1 MNETYHCERKEET
14 VYYKI
19 GLFSKMNR
27 VTIKALRHYD
37 EIGLLPPAFIEKF
50 TGYRYYASAQLPIL
64 HQILALREMGFSL
77 DEIKQVQGGIP
88 EKELLQKKRLEIINK
103 IAAETLRLSQ
113 VESYLIKN
121 DESVGEYHVILKELP
136 QVIVASMRTV
146 ISGYSSL
153 FDIIPPMG
161 AEMER
166 LGCICAVPEYCF
178 NIYHDGEYRETDV
191 DVEIC
196 EAVTEKKADSE
207 MLTFKVINRVEN
219 AACVLHK
226 GPYEGFPKAYN
237 AILKWVEDNDYEITD
252 NPRESYIDGV
262 WNKDSAEDWLTEI
275 QFPIKKRN

>member
-1 MNETYHCERKEET
+1 MNETYQCQRVET

-19 GLFSKMNR
+19 GLFSKINR

-37 EIGLLPPAFIEKF
+37 EIGLLPPAFIEET
-50 TGYRYYASAQLPIL
+50 TGYRYYTSAQLPLL
-64 HQILALREMGFSL
+64 HQILALRDMGFTL

-88 EKELLQKKRLEIINK
+88 EKELLQKKRLELIKK
-103 IAAETLRLSQ
+103 IAADTLRLAQ
-113 VESYLIKN
+113 VESYLAKK
-121 DESVGEYHVILKELP
+121 DADTCDYHIILKDLP
-136 QVIVASMRTV
+136 EVIVASMRTV
-146 ISGYSSL
+146 ISSYDAL
-153 FDIIPPMG
+153 FDVVPPMG

-166 LGCICAVPEYCF
+166 LGCVCAVPEYCF

-196 EAVTEKKADSE
+196 EAVTEKKIDSE
-207 MLTFKVINRVEN
+207 MLTFKVIDRVEH

-237 AILKWVEDNDYEITD
+237 AVLKWVENNGYEIID
-252 NPRESYIDGV
+252 NPRESYIDGL

-275 QFPIKKRN
+275 QFPVRKIS

>member
-1 MNETYHCERKEET
+1 MNEIYQCKRKEEI

-19 GLFSKMNR
+19 GLFSKMNQ

-37 EIGLLPPAFIEKF
+37 EIGLLAPAFIEKF
-50 TGYRYYASAQLPIL
+50 TGYRYYTSEQLPIL
-64 HQILALREMGFSL
+64 HQILALREMGFTL
-77 DEIKQVQGGIP
+77 DEIKQVQDGVP
-88 EKELLQKKRLEIINK
+88 EQVLLQKKKLEIIKK
-103 IAAETLRLSQ
+103 IAADTLRLAQ
-113 VESYLIKN
+113 VESYLAKN
-121 DESVGEYHVILKELP
+121 DESAGEYHIILKELP
-136 QVIVASMRTV
+136 QVIVASMRT
-146 ISGYSSL
+146 IIPGYDAL
-153 FDIIPPMG
+153 FQIIPPMG

-166 LGCICAVPEYCF
+166 LGCVCAVPEYCF

-207 MLTFKVINRVEN
+207 MLTFKVINRVEH

-237 AILKWVEDNDYEITD
+237 AVLKWVENNGYEILD

-275 QFPIKKRN
+275 QFPVIKRC

>member
-1 MNETYHCERKEET
+1 MNETYQCQRVET

-19 GLFSKMNR
+19 GLFSKINR

-37 EIGLLPPAFIEKF
+37 EIGLLPPAFIEET
-50 TGYRYYASAQLPIL
+50 TGYRYYTSAQLPLL
-64 HQILALREMGFSL
+64 HHILALRDMGFTL

-88 EKELLQKKRLEIINK
+88 EKELLQKKRLELIKK
-103 IAAETLRLSQ
+103 IAADTLRLAQ
-113 VESYLIKN
+113 VESYLAKK
-121 DESVGEYHVILKELP
+121 DADTCDYHIILKDLP
-136 QVIVASMRTV
+136 EVIVASMRTV
-146 ISGYSSL
+146 ISSYDAL
-153 FDIIPPMG
+153 FDVVPPMG

-166 LGCICAVPEYCF
+166 LGCVCAVPEYCF

-196 EAVTEKKADSE
+196 EAVTEKKIDSE
-207 MLTFKVINRVEN
+207 MLTFKVIDRVEH

-237 AILKWVEDNDYEITD
+237 AVLKWVENNGYEIID
-252 NPRESYIDGV
+252 NPRESYIDGL

-275 QFPIKKRN
+275 QFPVRKIS

>member
-1 MNETYHCERKEET
+1 MNETYQCERVET
-14 VYYKI
+14 AYYKI

-37 EIGLLPPAFIEKF
+37 EIGLLPPAFIEEF
-50 TGYRYYASAQLPIL
+50 TGYRYYSSAQLPIL
-64 HQILALREMGFSL
+64 HQILALREMGFTL

-88 EKELLQKKRLEIINK
+88 EQELLQKKKLEIMKK
-103 IAAETLRLSQ
+103 IATETLRLAQ
-113 VESYLIKN
+113 IESYLTQKDGDSN
-121 DESVGEYHVILKELP
+121 EYHIILKDLP

-146 ISGYSSL
+146 IPGYDAL
-153 FDIIPPMG
+153 FDVVPPMG

-166 LGCICAVPEYCF
+166 LGCVCAVPEYCF

-196 EAVTEKKADSE
+196 EAVTEKKADTE
-207 MLTFKVINRVEN
+207 MLTFKTIDRVEY

-237 AILKWVEDNDYEITD
+237 AVLKWVENNGYEIID
-252 NPRESYIDGV
+252 NPRESYIDGI
-262 WNKDSAEDWLTEI
+262 WNQDSAEDWLTEI
-275 QFPIKKRN
+275 QFPVKKVD

>member
-1 MNETYHCERKEET
+1 MNETYQCQRVET

-19 GLFSKMNR
+19 GLFSKINR

-37 EIGLLPPAFIEKF
+37 EIGLLPPAFIEET
-50 TGYRYYASAQLPIL
+50 TGYRYYTSSQLPLL
-64 HQILALREMGFSL
+64 HQILALRDMGFTL

-88 EKELLQKKRLEIINK
+88 EKELLQKKRLELIKK
-103 IAAETLRLSQ
+103 IAADTLRLAQ
-113 VESYLIKN
+113 VESYLAKK
-121 DESVGEYHVILKELP
+121 DADTCDYHIILKDLP
-136 QVIVASMRTV
+136 EVIVASMRTV
-146 ISGYSSL
+146 ISSYDAL
-153 FDIIPPMG
+153 FDVVPPMG

-166 LGCICAVPEYCF
+166 LGCVCAVPEYCF

-196 EAVTEKKADSE
+196 EAVTEKKIDSE
-207 MLTFKVINRVEN
+207 MLTFKVIDRVEH

-237 AILKWVEDNDYEITD
+237 AVLKWVENNGYEIID
-252 NPRESYIDGV
+252 NPRESYIDGL

-275 QFPIKKRN
+275 QFPVRKIS

>member
-1 MNETYHCERKEET
+1 MNDTYQCDRKENT

-37 EIGLLPPAFIEKF
+37 EIGLLKPASIEKF
-50 TGYRYYASAQLPIL
+50 TGYRYYTSAQLPLL
-64 HQILALREMGFSL
+64 HQILALREMGFTL
-77 DEIKQVQGGIP
+77 DEIKKVQRGIP
-88 EKELLQKKRLEIINK
+88 EKDLLQQKRLELMNK
-103 IAAETLRLSQ
+103 IAQDTLRLSQ
-113 VESYLIKN
+113 VESYLAKN
-121 DESVGEYHVILKELP
+121 DAESGDYHIILKELP
-136 QVIVASMRTV
+136 RVIVASYRTM
-146 ISGYSSL
+146 IPSYDAL
-153 FDIIPPMG
+153 FQILPTMG

-166 LGCICAVPEYCF
+166 LDCVCAIPEYCF

-196 EAVTEKKADSE
+196 EAVTEKKEASE
-207 MLTFKVINRVEN
+207 MLSFKVVDRVEN

-237 AILKWVEDNDYEITD
+237 AVLKWVERNGYEIID
-252 NPRESYIDGV
+252 HPRESYIDGV

-275 QFPIKKRN
+275 QFPVKKIS